1 MKLLFASMNL
11 HSREPP
17 KEFLLL
23 PYGETQFR
31 WLDGTEHSVTVT
43 PDMAKAV
50 IQRALEHK
58 PKLPIDYNHASMVDP
73 SVADPDR
80 AKAAGWF
87 ALDLRE
93 DGLWMSDIEWTPQA
107 ESYIRNKEYNY
118 FSPVWTGDES
128 TDIIDLP
135 NVALTNSP
143 ATLNSKPLMAS
154 LLAMQNQNEKG
165 DDNMKLLMAAMGLKP
180 EATEAEAVGLFN
192 QVKAFLASAQG
203 ITGKQSEAEVLGV
216 IQAWKASAEQVPGL
230 QARLSTLED
239 TALKGEVETLLTQG
253 ETEGKISP
261 ALKAS
266 IQTSPE
272 FEPMRKSPA
281 MLKAFLASTAKIVDF
296 KPENKTEQP
305 KQETDTL
312 SDEEKAV
319 MTQMGVSR
327 EKFLASRQRL
337 TPQA

>member
-17 KEFLLL
+17 TEFLLL

-43 PDMAKAV
+43 PEMAKAV

-58 PKLPIDYNHASMVDP
+58 PKLPIDYNHASMDTQD
-73 SVADPDR
+73 AEQ

-87 ALDLRE
+87 LLDLRE

-107 ESYIRNKEYNY
+107 QAYIRNKEYNY
-118 FSPVWTGDES
+118 FSPVWTGDDEN
-128 TDIIDLP
+128 DIIDLP

-143 ATLNSKPLMAS
+143 AMLNSKPLMAS
-154 LLAMQNQNEKG
+154 LLAMQNQPKEG
-165 DDNMKLLMAAMGLKP
+165 DDNMKLLMAAMGLRP
-180 EATEAEAVGLFN
+180 EATEADALGLFN

-203 ITGKQSEAEVLGV
+203 ITGKQNEAEVLGT

-230 QARLSTLED
+230 QSELATFKANAIKSEVD
-239 TALKGEVETLLTQG
+239 ALLAQG
-253 ETEGKISP
+253 ESEGKISP

-266 IQTSPE
+266 ILSGAD
-272 FEPMRKSPA
+272 FAPMRESPA
-281 MLKAFLASTAKIVDF
+281 MLRAFLASTAKIVDF
-296 KPENKTEQP
+296 TPEDKTKQPEKKLEQF
-305 KQETDTL
+305 
-312 SDEEKAV
+312 SDEEKQV
-319 MTQMGVSR
+319 MAQMGVSP
-327 EKFLASRQRL
+327 EKFLASRNRMN
-337 TPQA
+337 PQA

>member
-31 WLDGTEHSVTVT
+31 WLDGTEHSVKVT
-43 PDMAKAV
+43 PEMARAV

-154 LLAMQNQNEKG
+154 LLAMQNQNKEG
-165 DDNMKLLMAAMGLKP
+165 ENMKLLMAAMGLKP
-180 EATEAEAVGLFN
+180 EATEADAVGLFN

-230 QARLSTLED
+230 QSELTTLKTNARQAEVQALLE
-239 TALKGEVETLLTQG
+239 QG
-253 ETEGKISP
+253 ESEGKISP

-266 IQTSPE
+266 IQTGAD
-272 FEPMRKSPA
+272 FAPMRESPA

-296 KPENKTEQP
+296 KKDDQVKQPEK
-305 KQETDTL
+305 KQEQF

-319 MTQMGVSR
+319 MTQMGVSP
-327 EKFLASRQRL
+327 EKFLASRNRIS
-337 TPQA
+337 PQA